1 MIDPLQLVAHR
12 GLQSNY
18 PENTLIAITKAIEAG
33 ARFIEID
40 LQYSKDR
47 LPVISHDDNLNRVG
61 ANANFHFHNRNR
73 KEIINQAAHEPGRF
87 GDKFIEEKIPKLE
100 DILSVLNNHPEVT
113 FFVEL
118 KQETLH
124 QKDFQNSLN
133 TLSEILKNVIE
144 KVVVISF
151 DLELIHFISRNYN
164 FRRGIVLTHF
174 GDLDLDKIELIKPE
188 FIFLDFN
195 LIPSNFILSEH
206 PIAKMTQFVC
216 YEVDNSELATN
227 LLDRGVNMIETFN
240 FENLCGS

>member
-61 ANANFHFHNRNR
+61 ANANFHFHNHDRE
-73 KEIINQAAHEPGRF
+73 EITSQSAHEPRRF
-87 GDKFIEEKIPKLE
+87 NNKFVGEKIPKLE
-100 DILSVLNNHPEVT
+100 DILPIVNNYPEVT
-113 FFVEL
+113 FFLEL
-118 KQETLH
+118 KHETLH
-124 QKDFQNSLN
+124 QKDFQDSLN
-133 TLSEILKNVIE
+133 TLSKILKNVTE
-144 KVVVISF
+144 KIVVISF
-151 DLELIHFISRNYN
+151 DLELIYLISRDYN

-174 GDLDLDKIELIKPE
+174 SDLDLDRIELIKPE

-216 YEVDNSELATN
+216 YEVDNYELATN
-227 LLDRGVNMIETFN
+227 LLNRGVNMIETFN
-240 FENLCGS
+240 FKNLCGS